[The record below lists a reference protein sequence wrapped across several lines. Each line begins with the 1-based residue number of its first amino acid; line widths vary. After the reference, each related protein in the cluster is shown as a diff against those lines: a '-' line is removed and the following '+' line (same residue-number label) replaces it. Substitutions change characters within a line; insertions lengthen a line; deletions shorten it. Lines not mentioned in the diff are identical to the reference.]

1 MATHLIKFTLS
12 EQMNRLQSLAND
24 KYTFTESSNYYV
36 KNNVSGYSGIGLDSY
51 TAQEAWSII
60 MDKDFDEYTI
70 RELLNLKA
78 GVAIDKYTAAEALNK
93 VSSL

>member
-1 MATHLIKFTLS
+1 MAVHFIKKTLS
-12 EQMNRLQSLAND
+12 EKMNDLQSLALD

-60 MDKDFDEYTI
+60 MEKDFDEYTL

-78 GVAIDKYTAAEALNK
+78 GVAIDKYTSVEALNA

>member
-1 MATHLIKFTLS
+1 MAVHFVKKTLS
-12 EQMNRLQSLAND
+12 EKMNDLQSLPLD

-51 TAQEAWSII
+51 TAKEAWSII
-60 MDKDFDEYTI
+60 MEKDFDEHTLV
-70 RELLNLKA
+70 ELLNLKA
-78 GVAIDKYTAAEALNK
+78 GVALHTYTSEEALNA